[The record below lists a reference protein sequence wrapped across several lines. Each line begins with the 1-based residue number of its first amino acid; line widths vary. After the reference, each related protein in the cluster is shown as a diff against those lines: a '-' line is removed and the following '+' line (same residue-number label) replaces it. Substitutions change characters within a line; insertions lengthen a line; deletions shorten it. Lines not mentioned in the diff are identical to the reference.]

1 MLITRARA
9 YDYNEMTD
17 DLLSLFKNYHYL
29 KIGGIGKSVL
39 DKDIPVIRWG
49 EGDCRV
55 LLCGSHHGNEWIT
68 SLLLMRFT
76 EFLCSERERENEEIT
91 DLYNEASYY
100 IIPMLNPD
108 GVNLSIHGLTDDIP
122 DEIIE
127 KLICAN
133 KGSADFKG
141 KWQANIRGVDLNHNY
156 DAAFERGCAFA
167 EKLGILAPGPTRF
180 SGLHPES
187 EPESAALAAFTKKLM
202 PDICAAYHS
211 QGEIIYADFDG
222 KATKRAKRIAEELS
236 RLSGY
241 ALDETEGV
249 ASCSGYKDWV
259 INELYLPAYTI
270 EVGYGENP
278 LPLSQFDK
286 IVKDNL
292 KMLIFMGNIR
302 YF

>member
-1 MLITRARA
+1 MLITRARE
-9 YDYNEMTD
+9 YDYNEMTA
-17 DLLSLFKNYHYL
+17 DLLSLLKNYHYL
-29 KIGGIGKSVL
+29 RIGGIGKSVL

-55 LLCGSHHGNEWIT
+55 LLCGAHHGNEWIT
-68 SLLLMRFT
+68 SLLLMRFA
-76 EFLCSERERENEEIT
+76 EILCKELECENEEIT
-91 DLYNEASYY
+91 DLYSEASYY

-108 GVNLSIHGLTDDIP
+108 GVNLSIHGLNEEISDDIRA
-122 DEIIE
+122 
-127 KLICAN
+127 KLINAN
-133 KGSADFKG
+133 DGSEDFKG

-167 EKLGILAPGPTRF
+167 QKLGILGPGPTRF
-180 SGLHPES
+180 SGEHPES
-187 EPESAALAAFTKKLM
+187 EPESAALVDFTKKLM

-222 KATKRAKRIAEELS
+222 KATKRAKRVAAELS

-241 ALDETEGV
+241 TLDETEGV

-259 INELYLPAYTI
+259 INEFYLPAYTI
-270 EVGYGENP
+270 EVGYGKNP

-286 IVKDNL
+286 IVKDNI
-292 KMLIFMGNIR
+292 KMLIFMGQINR
-302 YF
+302 F

>member
-1 MLITRARA
+1 MFITSVRN
-9 YDYNEMTD
+9 YDYNEMTN
-17 DLLSLFKNYHYL
+17 DLLALFKKYHYL

-39 DKDIPVIRWG
+39 DNDIPVIRWG

-68 SLLLMRFT
+68 SLLLMRFL
-76 EFLCSERERENEEIT
+76 EILCKERNLENEEIV
-91 DLYNEASYY
+91 DLYSEASYY

-108 GVNLSIHGLTDDIP
+108 GVNLSIHGLTDEIPVDIRT
-122 DEIIE
+122 
-127 KLICAN
+127 KLIAAN
-133 KGSADFKG
+133 NESSDFKG

-156 DAAFERGCAFA
+156 DAALLRGCAFA
-167 EKLGILAPGPTRF
+167 QKLGITGPGPTRF
-180 SGLHPES
+180 SGEKPES
-187 EPESAALAAFTKKLM
+187 EPESKALVSFTKKLM

-241 ALDETEGV
+241 NLDQTEGV

-270 EVGYGENP
+270 EVGLGENP
-278 LPLSQFDK
+278 LPFSQFDK
-286 IVKDNL
+286 ILKDNL
-292 KMLIFMGNIR
+292 KMLIFMGHINR
-302 YF
+302 F

>member
-1 MLITRARA
+1 MFITNARN
-9 YDYNEMTD
+9 YDYNEMTQ
-17 DLLSLFKNYHYL
+17 DLLALFKNYHYL

-39 DKDIPVIRWG
+39 DNDIPVIRWG
-49 EGDCRV
+49 EGNCRV

-68 SLLLMRFT
+68 SLLLMRFV
-76 EFLCSERERENEEIT
+76 EILCKERNLENEEIV
-91 DLYNEASYY
+91 DLYSEASYY

-108 GVNLSIHGLTDDIP
+108 GVNLSINGLTDDIP
-122 DEIIE
+122 DNIRT
-127 KLICAN
+127 KLIAEN
-133 KGSADFKG
+133 NGSSDFKG

-156 DAAFERGCAFA
+156 DAAFMRGCAFA
-167 EKLGILAPGPTRF
+167 QKLGIVAPGPTRF
-180 SGLHPES
+180 SGEKPES
-187 EPESAALAAFTKKLM
+187 EPESAALVNFTKKLM

-241 ALDETEGV
+241 NLDKTEGV

-259 INELYLPAYTI
+259 IGELYLPAYTI
-270 EVGYGENP
+270 EVGMGENP

-292 KMLIFMGNIR
+292 KMLIFMGQIHR
-302 YF
+302 F